1 MKKVKFFGLAGFILL
16 ASGAGF
22 SSCSSDSADPTG
34 GTGVAGQVVKTQFA
48 INIPY
53 GNNSSTNQAK
63 KVTRMTDA
71 ITQQNN
77 NFRGISEIVL
87 LTFNGDPATK
97 STINADKPI
106 YIGKDANAYEQDPN
120 RRLYRDIEIPVGT
133 THMLFYGKASR
144 NTENNFQAGKITDI
158 GNKTTE
164 KTLTNISHELTPISS
179 TADFTTDEDAKAIID
194 ALNDIANAKVNDN
207 GTDYT
212 WANIGKVSTSLS
224 WLTDHEKEFLAERY
238 KAFID
243 LKAGSKASV
252 KACVES
258 LKAALAGETPG
269 ADVPATKLLTAE
281 IYEKCEAALTTL
293 KALRDFPGKFNLPD
307 GVAAL
312 SWIAGESTFAY
323 SVPGS
328 ATFVTG
334 NIINYQK
341 ICYPAELSYFV
352 NTETMV
358 SNNDMSNLNEFPSYT
373 DWTKPVGAD
382 WSGKSFTKGEV
393 TNSTK
398 TVGLK
403 DPVQYSVAVLK
414 STVKCDAA
422 KLEDNA
428 KQAGKLEADQQ
439 ITVPTDGFPVTGI
452 LIGSQPASVDWKYEP
467 ASSETFANTIY
478 DKVMNGG
485 TLYAK
490 NESTTPTTGN
500 YTLVFD
506 NKSTDKK
513 PVFVTIELENNSG
526 MDFYGQDG
534 IILKNAK
541 FYLVGELKPSGSASE
556 GVTQPTGNTIDR
568 VFVQDHITTAN
579 FNITNLKNA
588 YNCIPDLRTSGI
600 NVGLAVDLSWKSGI
614 EFNVDL

>member
-1 MKKVKFFGLAGFILL
+1 MKKVKFFGLAGIILL

-63 KVTRMTDA
+63 KVTRMTDDM
-71 ITQQNN
+71 TQQNN
-77 NFRGISEIVL
+77 HFRGISDIVL
-87 LTFNGDPATK
+87 LTFNGDPTTTSITDATNIIK
-97 STINADKPI
+97 
-106 YIGKDANAYEQDPN
+106 IGTDGNAYAQDDY

-133 THMLFYGKASR
+133 SYIAFYGKATKNGESSFK
-144 NTENNFQAGKITDI
+144 TGEITDE
-158 GNKTTE
+158 GTSG
-164 KTLTNISHELTPISS
+164 KTLANISHKLTPIKSD
-179 TADFTTDEDAKAIID
+179 ADFKTDKDAQAIIG

-212 WANIGKVSTSLS
+212 WANIDNVSTSLS
-224 WLTDHEKEFLAERY
+224 WLTDHEKKFLADRY
-238 KAFID
+238 KTFIQ

-252 KACVES
+252 KACIES
-258 LKAALAGETPG
+258 LMAALAGETPEAG
-269 ADVPATKLLTAE
+269 VPDTKKLTAE
-281 IYEKCEAALTTL
+281 IYKKCQAALGEINTL
-293 KALRDFPGKFNLPD
+293 REFPRNLNLPD

-312 SWIAGESTFAY
+312 SWNTGESKFAY
-323 SVPGS
+323 SAPGNDLFS
-328 ATFVTG
+328 TG
-334 NIINYQK
+334 NTINYKK

-352 NTETMV
+352 NTKTMV
-358 SNNDMSNLNEFPSYT
+358 SNNDMSNLNEFPSYENWIKNT
-373 DWTKPVGAD
+373 GAD
-382 WSGKSFTKGEV
+382 WQGKKFTEDAV

-428 KQAGKLEADQQ
+428 KQAGKQEADQQ

-452 LIGSQPASVDWKYEP
+452 LIGGQPESVDWKYEP
-467 ASSETFANTIY
+467 TTETFANTIY
-478 DKVMNGG
+478 DQNMNGTITAG
-485 TLYAK
+485 TTA
-490 NESTTPTTGN
+490 STPN

-513 PVFVTIELENNSG
+513 TVFVTIELKNNSG

-534 IILKNAK
+534 IILNGAK
-541 FYLVGELKPSGSASE
+541 FYLVGKLDPTASTATTKPTD
-556 GVTQPTGNTIDR
+556 VDR

-579 FNITNLKNA
+579 FTIKDLKKA

-600 NVGLAVDLSWKSGI
+600 NVGLAVDLSWQEGI
-614 EFNVDL
+614 TFNVDL

>member
-1 MKKVKFFGLAGFILL
+1 MKKVKFFGLAGIILL

-71 ITQQNN
+71 ITQQSGKP
-77 NFRGISEIVL
+77 FRGISEIIL
-87 LTFNGDPATK
+87 LTFDGNPATK
-97 STINADKPI
+97 GTINADKPI
-106 YIGKDANAYEQDPN
+106 YIGADGNAYEKDPN

-133 THMLFYGKASR
+133 TYMLFYGKASK
-144 NTENNFQAGKITDI
+144 NTESEFEAGYITEKAD
-158 GNKTTE
+158 KKTE
-164 KTLTNISHELTPISS
+164 KTLTNISHQLTPINS
-179 TADFTTDEDAKAIID
+179 AANFTTDEDAQAIIG

-212 WANIGKVSTSLS
+212 WANIGNVPTSLS
-224 WLTDHEKEFLAERY
+224 WLTDHEKKFLAERY

-281 IYEKCEAALTTL
+281 IYEKCKAALNTL
-293 KALRDFPGKFNLPD
+293 KTLRDFPGKFNLPD

-312 SWIAGESTFAY
+312 SWIAGESRFAY

-328 ATFVTG
+328 ANFVTG
-334 NIINYQK
+334 DNINYQK

-358 SNNDMSNLNEFPSYT
+358 SNDDMSNLNEFPSYT
-373 DWTKPVGAD
+373 DWTKPAGAD
-382 WSGKSFTKGEV
+382 WTGKNFTKGAV

-403 DPVQYSVAVLK
+403 DPVQYSVAVLQ

-422 KLEDNA
+422 TLKDNGQS
-428 KQAGKLEADQQ
+428 KGGLKADQD
-439 ITVPTDGFPVTGI
+439 VPVNSGFPVAGI
-452 LIGSQPASVDWKYEP
+452 LIGGQPESVDWKYEP
-467 ASSETFANTIY
+467 TTEAFANTIY
-478 DKVMNGG
+478 DQNMNGTITAG
-485 TLYAK
+485 TTA
-490 NESTTPTTGN
+490 STPN

-513 PVFVTIELENNSG
+513 PVFVTIELENKSG

-534 IILKNAK
+534 IIPKDAK
-541 FYLVGELKPSGSASE
+541 FYLVGKLDPDA
-556 GVTQPTGNTIDR
+556 TTGTTNPNTVDR

-579 FNITNLKNA
+579 FTIKDLKKA

-614 EFNVDL
+614 TFDVDL

>member
-1 MKKVKFFGLAGFILL
+1 MKKVKFFGLAGTILL

-22 SSCSSDSADPTG
+22 SSCSSDSADSTG

-63 KVTRMTDA
+63 KVTRMTDDM
-71 ITQQNN
+71 TQQNN
-77 NFRGISEIVL
+77 HFRGISDIVL
-87 LTFNGDPATK
+87 LTFDGNPTTTSITDATK
-97 STINADKPI
+97 IIK
-106 YIGKDANAYEQDPN
+106 IGTDGNAYAQDDY

-133 THMLFYGKASR
+133 SYIAFYGKATKNGESSFK
-144 NTENNFQAGKITDI
+144 TGEITDE
-158 GNKTTE
+158 GTSG
-164 KTLTNISHELTPISS
+164 KTLANISHKLTPINSD
-179 TADFTTDEDAKAIID
+179 ADFKTDEDAQDIIG

-212 WANIGKVSTSLS
+212 WANIDNASTSLS
-224 WLTDHEKEFLAERY
+224 WLTDHEKKFLADRY
-238 KAFID
+238 KTFIQ

-252 KACVES
+252 KACIES
-258 LKAALAGETPG
+258 LMAALAGETPEAG
-269 ADVPATKLLTAE
+269 VPDTKKLTAE
-281 IYEKCEAALTTL
+281 IYKKCQDALDKMNT
-293 KALRDFPGKFNLPD
+293 LRDFPGKFNLPD
-307 GVAAL
+307 GVATL
-312 SWIAGESTFAY
+312 SWTSGGFAY
-323 SVPGS
+323 SAPGNDLFS
-328 ATFVTG
+328 TG
-334 NIINYQK
+334 NTINYQK

-358 SNNDMSNLNEFPSYT
+358 SDKDMSSLSDFPNYT
-373 DWTKPVGAD
+373 DWTKEAGGD
-382 WSGKSFTKGEV
+382 WSAKTNFSKNAV

-439 ITVPTDGFPVTGI
+439 ITVPTNGFKVTGI
-452 LIGSQPASVDWKYEP
+452 LIGGQPESVDWKYEP
-467 ASSETFANTIY
+467 AATGESFANTIY
-478 DKVMNGG
+478 DKEMNGAPM
-485 TLYAK
+485 YAK
-490 NESTTPTTGN
+490 NEANASNAN

-506 NKSTDKK
+506 NKNAPNKV
-513 PVFVTIELENNSG
+513 VFVTIELENNSG

-534 IILKNAK
+534 IIPKDAK
-541 FYLVGELKPSGSASE
+541 FYLVGKLD
-556 GVTQPTGNTIDR
+556 PTGKTESDH
-568 VFVQDHITTAN
+568 VFVQDHITKAN
-579 FNITNLKNA
+579 FNIKTLKGA

-614 EFNVDL
+614 QFNVDL

>member
-1 MKKVKFFGLAGFILL
+1 MKKVKFFGLAGIILL

-53 GNNSSTNQAK
+53 GNNSSANQAK
-63 KVTRMTDA
+63 KVTRMTDEM
-71 ITQQNN
+71 TQQSN
-77 NFRGISEIVL
+77 NFRGISDIVL
-87 LTFNGDPATK
+87 LTFSGDPETAG
-97 STINADKPI
+97 TINADKPI
-106 YIGKDANAYEQDPN
+106 SIGTDGNAYEKDGN

-133 THMLFYGKASR
+133 THMLFYGKASK
-144 NTENNFQAGKITDI
+144 NTESKFEAGYITEKVD
-158 GNKTTE
+158 KKTE

-179 TADFTTDEDAKAIID
+179 TANFTTDEDAKAIIQ
-194 ALNDIANAKVNDN
+194 ALNAIANAQVKD
-207 GTDYT
+207 GSATYT
-212 WANIGKVSTSLS
+212 WANIGSLTPRPS
-224 WLTDHEKEFLAERY
+224 WLTEHEQEFLKNRY
-238 KAFID
+238 DAFIK
-243 LKAGSKASV
+243 LTAGSKASV
-252 KACVES
+252 KACIES
-258 LKAALAGETPG
+258 LKAALAGETSG
-269 ADVPATKLLTAE
+269 ADVPAAKLLTAE
-281 IYEKCEAALTTL
+281 IYQKCKDALDNTING
-293 KALRDFPGKFNLPD
+293 LRDFPGKFNLPD
-307 GVAAL
+307 GAAAL
-312 SWIAGESTFAY
+312 KWIAGESTFAY

-328 ATFVTG
+328 ANFVTG
-334 NIINYQK
+334 NTINYQK

-352 NTETMV
+352 NTKTMV
-358 SNNDMSNLNEFPSYT
+358 SNQDMSSLNDFPSY
-373 DWTKPVGAD
+373 DEWTNNTGAD
-382 WSGKSFTKGEV
+382 WTTKNYFSESAV

-422 KLEDNA
+422 ILEDNA
-428 KQAGKLEADQQ
+428 KQAGKLEANQQ

-452 LIGSQPASVDWKYEP
+452 LIGGQPESVDWKYEP
-467 ASSETFANTIY
+467 TTEAFANTIY
-478 DKVMNGG
+478 DQNMNGIITAG
-485 TLYAK
+485 TTA
-490 NESTTPTTGN
+490 STPN

-513 PVFVTIELENNSG
+513 TVFVTIELENKSG

-534 IILKNAK
+534 IIPKDAK
-541 FYLVGELKPSGSASE
+541 FYLVGELKPSGSVSE

-579 FNITNLKNA
+579 FTIKDLKKA

-614 EFNVDL
+614 EFKVDL

>member
-34 GTGVAGQVVKTQFA
+34 GTGVAGQVVKAQFA

-53 GNNSSTNQAK
+53 GNNSSANQAK
-63 KVTRMTDA
+63 KVTRMTA
-71 ITQQNN
+71 NMTQQNN
-77 NFRGISEIVL
+77 HFRGISDIVL
-87 LTFNGDPATK
+87 LTFDGDPTTASITDATGI
-97 STINADKPI
+97 IN
-106 YIGKDANAYEQDPN
+106 IGTDGNAYAQDDY

-133 THMLFYGKASR
+133 SYIAFYGKATKNGESSFK
-144 NTENNFQAGKITDI
+144 TGEITDE
-158 GNKTTE
+158 GTSG
-164 KTLTNISHELTPISS
+164 KTLANISHKLTPIKSD
-179 TADFTTDEDAKAIID
+179 ADFKTDVDAQAIIG

-212 WANIGKVSTSLS
+212 WANIDNVSTSLS
-224 WLTDHEKEFLAERY
+224 WLTDHEKKFLADRY
-238 KAFID
+238 KTFIQ

-252 KACVES
+252 KACIES
-258 LKAALAGETPG
+258 LMAALAGETPEAG
-269 ADVPATKLLTAE
+269 VPDTKKLTAE
-281 IYEKCEAALTTL
+281 IYKKCQAALDKINTL
-293 KALRDFPGKFNLPD
+293 REFPRNLNLPD

-312 SWIAGESTFAY
+312 SWNTGESKFAY
-323 SVPGS
+323 SAPGNDLFS
-328 ATFVTG
+328 TG
-334 NIINYQK
+334 NTINYQK

-352 NTETMV
+352 NTKTMV
-358 SNNDMSNLNEFPSYT
+358 SDKDMSSLSDFPEYN
-373 DWTKPVGAD
+373 DWTQNTETGWTAKTNFEEKAV
-382 WSGKSFTKGEV
+382 V
-393 TNSTK
+393 NSTK

-439 ITVPTDGFPVTGI
+439 ITVSTDGFPVTGI
-452 LIGSQPASVDWKYEP
+452 LIGGQPESVDWKYEP
-467 ASSETFANTIY
+467 ATTRESFANTIY
-478 DKVMNGG
+478 DNVMNGG

-506 NKSTDKK
+506 NKNAPNKV
-513 PVFVTIELENNSG
+513 VFVTIELKNNSG

-534 IILKNAK
+534 IIPKDAK
-541 FYLVGELKPSGSASE
+541 FYLVGKLD
-556 GVTQPTGNTIDR
+556 PTGKTESDH
-568 VFVQDHITTAN
+568 VFVQDHITKAN
-579 FNITNLKNA
+579 FNIINLKGA

-600 NVGLAVDLSWKSGI
+600 NVSLAVDLSWKAGI
-614 EFNVDL
+614 QFNVDL